1 MKDRIFTSIK
11 TRLQDKGA
19 LKTLLTAAA
28 YWLFLLVYYEL
39 LLHIVVFGAPDGRFA
54 FVFGFSLVVA
64 CALAVILSFLPKKI
78 QFIGMIVVTSL
89 LLLVYGSQLVYNFVF
104 GTLYSVSV
112 MQHGGA
118 AITSF
123 WKETLLTMWENIHI
137 LLLLFIPFIVLT
149 LLWKFRLKKDG
160 RTNGV
165 WRVALI
171 LLAVVAQIVSAQ
183 CLKIGGK
190 DYFSNYYFYHSNN
203 TTTEQAAERFGLL
216 TAFRLDYMATGEDEQ
231 TPVDDDSYYIP
242 ETTPPASTPEDGEP
256 DENLDEQKPVNPY
269 NVLEIDFDTLNELT
283 TDKKIIEI
291 NNYCASLTGTKKNEY
306 TGMLSDYNLIVLCA
320 ESFATGAIHKEL
332 TPTLYRLANEGI
344 IFNNYYNTYP
354 NNTTDGE
361 YTLCMGLYPDTT
373 RGKSLSSFYA
383 SRNSYLPFCL
393 GNIFKEQRGI
403 QAYGYH
409 NYYGSYYGRDESHP
423 NMGYAMKFASAGMKF
438 TSSWPASDLEMMQQ
452 SVDDYISK
460 DQQFHAYYMTF
471 SGHYKYDRS
480 VNPMAAR
487 NWDMVADLDYSHAAK
502 AYLSCHIELD
512 RALEY
517 LMQRLEEEGI
527 ADKTAIVLAGDHF
540 PYGLYESQYE
550 ELVGHEI
557 DKFNKYKSTL
567 IFWVGGLKENIIVD
581 EYCCN
586 VDVLPTILN
595 LWGFEFDSRMLA
607 GTDVFSDGHHM
618 AVLRDMSFYTDK
630 MWMHASSGEI
640 RYLVDES
647 EIPEGYVDNMIKL
660 IKTKRSLSSD
670 MLNKAYFNFV
680 FELGKVAVNREG
692 WFTPPE
698 TETEAPEVPSEMS
711 EPPSE
716 SIEEPTE
723 APTQPTESSK
733 EPTQA
738 PTEPPEP
745 TEDTEP
751 TEPSTEP
758 SEDTQAPTEGNDEPT
773 EGEEDSST
781 PQEEPDEPTE
791 APVDPGE

>member
-1 MKDRIFTSIK
+1 MKDRLFAGIK
-11 TRLQDKGA
+11 RRWKDKDS
-19 LKTLLTAAA
+19 LKSTLYAGA
-28 YWLFLLVYYEL
+28 YWLFVLVFYEL
-39 LLHIVVFGAPDGRFA
+39 LLHIVVFGAPNGRFA
-54 FVFGFSLVVA
+54 FVLGFSLVIA
-64 CALAVILSFLPKKI
+64 CLLTVLVSFLPKKLQI
-78 QFIGMIVVTSL
+78 WAMAILTTF

-104 GTLYSVSV
+104 GTLYSVSL

-137 LLLLFIPFIVLT
+137 LLLLFIPYILMVLV
-149 LLWKFRLKKDG
+149 WKFRLRKLN

-165 WRVALI
+165 WRLI
-171 LLAVVAQIVSAQ
+171 LLAVAVVAQIASVQ

-190 DYFSNYYFYHSNN
+190 EYFSNYYFYHSNN

-216 TAFRLDYMATGEDEQ
+216 TAFRLDFMATGEDVE
-231 TPVDDDSYYIP
+231 TPVDEDEYYIP
-242 ETTPPASTPEDGEP
+242 ETSAPQENQSGEQGEQPENQE
-256 DENLDEQKPVNPY
+256 PVNPY
-269 NVLEIDFDTLNELT
+269 NVLEIDFDALNELT

-291 NNYCASLTGTKKNEY
+291 NNYCASLAGTKKNEY
-306 TGMLSDYNLIVLCA
+306 TGMLNDYNLIVLCA

-361 YTLCMGLYPDTT
+361 YTLSMGLYPDMT

-393 GNIFKEQRGI
+393 GNVFKEQRGI

-423 NMGYAMKFASAGMKF
+423 NLGYSMKFAGAGMKF
-438 TSSWPASDLEMMQQ
+438 TSSWPASDFEMMQQ

-460 DQQFHAYYMTF
+460 DKQFHAYYMTF

-487 NWDMVADLDYSHAAK
+487 NWDQVANLDLSNASK
-502 AYLSCHIELD
+502 AYISCHIELD
-512 RALEY
+512 KALEY

-550 ELVGHEI
+550 ELVGYEI

-567 IFWVGGLKENIIVD
+567 IFWVGGLEENIVVD

-595 LWGFEFDSRMLA
+595 LWGFQYDSRMLA
-607 GTDVFSDGHHM
+607 GTDIFSDGHHM

-630 MWMHASSGEI
+630 LWMNASTGEI

-660 IKTKRSLSSD
+660 IKTKRSLSAD
-670 MLNKAYFNFV
+670 ILNKAYFNFI
-680 FELGKVAVNREG
+680 FEQGKVSVNREG
-692 WFTPPE
+692 WFTAP
-698 TETEAPEVPSEMS
+698 ETEAPEVPSEV
-711 EPPSE
+711 
-716 SIEEPTE
+716 TE
-723 APTQPTESSK
+723 APTEPVEPTETPTQTP
-733 EPTQA
+733 EPTQQETE
-738 PTEPPEP
+738 PEEETEPP
-745 TEDTEP
+745 
-751 TEPSTEP
+751 EP
-758 SEDTQAPTEGNDEPT
+758 SEDTQAPSTEDSEPT
-773 EGEEDSST
+773 EGEEET
-781 PQEEPDEPTE
+781 TAPPEEPTE
-791 APVDPGE
+791 GQEDQQE